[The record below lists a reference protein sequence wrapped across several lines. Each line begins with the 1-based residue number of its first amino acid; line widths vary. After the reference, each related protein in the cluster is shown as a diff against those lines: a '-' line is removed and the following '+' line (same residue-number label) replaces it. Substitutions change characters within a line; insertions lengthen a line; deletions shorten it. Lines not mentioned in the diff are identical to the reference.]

1 MISAREA
8 QGVILKNPR
17 QIDYLRLSV
26 TDLCNLRCQYCIP
39 FEGISGTKKENI
51 LTFEEM
57 TRLVQILV
65 RLGIRRVRL
74 TGGEPLVRREIPGLV
89 RRLKGISGL
98 QEVLM
103 TTNGILLKPLAREL
117 KRAGLEKINVHLDTL
132 SPQKFKKITRWG
144 ELQNVLD
151 GIQEAKKAGLRPIKL
166 NAVIQK
172 GINDDEVE
180 KLLLFAA
187 ENGLILRLIELM
199 PIGPAQR
206 MMEER
211 FIPLEKLRSRLEEK
225 YSLLPARPEVGHG
238 PAVYYEVR
246 ELETLIGFISP
257 VSQPFCKSCNRIRIG
272 SDGRFQDCLA
282 YDGSFSLR
290 DLLRNPNYSDKMVA
304 EEIVHLLQGKRESHK
319 NFIQDET
326 IQTPCMY
333 GIGG

>member
-1 MISAREA
+1 MLVDGF
-8 QGVILKNPR
+8 QR

-26 TDLCNLRCQYCIP
+26 TDLCNLRCQYCMP
-39 FEGISGTKKENI
+39 FEGVPRMGKENI
-51 LTFEEM
+51 LTFEEI

-65 RLGIRRVRL
+65 PLGIRRVRL
-74 TGGEPLVRREIPGLV
+74 TGGEPLVRRDVPSLVKRLKEIP
-89 RRLKGISGL
+89 GL

-103 TTNGILLKPLAREL
+103 TTNAILLKPVAQEL
-117 KRAGLEKINVHLDTL
+117 KNAGLEKINIHLDTL
-132 SPQKFKKITRWG
+132 SPEKFRKITRWG
-144 ELQNVLD
+144 EFQNVLD
-151 GIQEAKKAGLRPIKL
+151 GIEEAKKAGLKPIKL

-180 KLLLFAA
+180 GLLLFAA
-187 ENGLILRLIELM
+187 EKGLVLRLIELM
-199 PIGPAQR
+199 PIGPAHE
-206 MMEER
+206 MMGKR
-211 FIPLEKLRSRLEEK
+211 FIPIESLRSRLEEK
-225 YSLLPARPEVGHG
+225 YSLLPARLEIGSG
-238 PAVYYEVR
+238 PAVYYKVR
-246 ELETLIGFISP
+246 ELGTLIGFISP